1 MRASRVAG
9 GGVAGSAPEPLAA
22 VWSAAPRSDALKNI
36 LMRIKAGQAPLLIYR
51 LRCCYGRCAA
61 ALGSDFGRKLDVD
74 LLGVGPCRGERKARV
89 GSTGMLRAERYTRRR
104 SERSENRG
112 LPTIQPGWGAQ
123 SSVNYTSLSNQQLM
137 LEDEQ
142 RTACYRAAIVG
153 NRSDFEGRTVLDV
166 GAGTGILSMFAAQAG
181 ARKVYACERTSS
193 AEYARMLVRTNN
205 LGDTIEVVET
215 SLEELRL
222 PEKVDVIV
230 SEPLGFALFH
240 EQMINVFLEA
250 RDRFLAPSGKMFP
263 TTGRLWF
270 APFTDAVLYFGRQ
283 AKSDFWQQR
292 DFHGV
297 DLRGVSE
304 LARLESF
311 GMPAIC
317 RFDEGCLMAS
327 PVAFE
332 IDFRTCPLADLAL
345 IALPFHFTATRA
357 GTIHG
362 LATWFDVAFE
372 GSTDR
377 VVLSTA
383 PDQPTTHWAQ
393 TLFVLAEPIDVR
405 VGQELRGVVQLE
417 ANTESSYDVL
427 LEGELVGSRSFSQV
441 FLLQSYS
448 AWSPPEHLRRL
459 SRYGFRRSTPGD

>member
-1 MRASRVAG
+1 
-9 GGVAGSAPEPLAA
+9 
-22 VWSAAPRSDALKNI
+22 
-36 LMRIKAGQAPLLIYR
+36 
-51 LRCCYGRCAA
+51 
-61 ALGSDFGRKLDVD
+61 
-74 LLGVGPCRGERKARV
+74 
-89 GSTGMLRAERYTRRR
+89 MLREERYKRRR
-104 SERSENRG
+104 TEGSESRS
-112 LPTIQPGWGAQ
+112 LPPIQPGWGAQ

-137 LEDEQ
+137 LEDES
-142 RTACYRAAIVG
+142 RTGGYRKAIVG

-166 GAGTGILSMFAAQAG
+166 GAGTGILSIFAAQAG
-181 ARKVYACERTSS
+181 ARKVYACERTSC

-205 LGDTIEVVET
+205 LADTIEVVET

-250 RDRFLAPSGKMFP
+250 RDRFLTPSGKMFP
-263 TTGRLWF
+263 TTGRLWL
-270 APFTDAVLYFGRQ
+270 APFTDAVLHAGRQ

-311 GMPAIC
+311 GMPAISQ
-317 RFDEGCLMAS
+317 FDEGCLMAS
-327 PVAFE
+327 PAAFE

-345 IALPFHFTATRA
+345 VELPFHFTATRA

-362 LATWFDVAFE
+362 LATWFDVAFV

-383 PDQPTTHWAQ
+383 PDEPQTHWAQ
-393 TLFVLAEPIDVR
+393 TLFVLADPIDVR
-405 VGQELRGVVQLE
+405 VGQELRGVVQFE

-448 AWSPPEHLRRL
+448 VWSPPEYLRRL
-459 SRYGFRRSTPGD
+459 SRHGFRRSTSGA